1 MDCAYFKPEIDKNI
15 KYVSTTTQ
23 STNSFNSSDSQN
35 KTTEICATDRN
46 FCYTL
51 WQYNPIDPMNASLYT
66 ILAKGCWDTST
77 DFECGVS
84 QCYSYS
90 KPVKALNN
98 TKFCCCYGR
107 MCNANISEA
116 FDPNDTLYIDTITT
130 NNEFS
135 NDKLKSS
142 EKYNNRSNSTITIA
156 SIAAIICVVFIVFGT
171 AICCR
176 TFTSSVVEPNIKNKN
191 SDSLHLLESQSSTSQ
206 SSSLISDLDDLKLI
220 ELIGRG
226 RYGSVW
232 KGTLNEQTVAV
243 KIFAP
248 QYRQYYLNER
258 DIYMLP
264 FMEFHHCLPR
274 FLGSQER
281 ITIDGRTD
289 YHLVLSYAPFGC
301 LQDYLRDHTI
311 DWSTMCK
318 MVQTTT
324 QGLAY
329 LHSEMKKC
337 DKLKP
342 CVAHRDLSS
351 RNIIVKVDGSC
362 MICDFQFAIRI
373 SGSKYY
379 SCGEIFDSQTA
390 SLNDV
395 GTLRYMAPE
404 ILEGAVH
411 LRDCESAL
419 KQIDVYALG
428 LVLWEIA
435 SRCSDLYQ
443 GIEVPNYKQPF
454 EHEIGQ
460 HPTFEQMQ
468 VLVTRNKAR
477 PLFPDIW
484 KDSNPA
490 IRSLKETIED
500 CWDHDAEARLTALC
514 VEERLMELPLLWE
527 RYKSGTLTNCVVG
540 ALYSTQSQN
549 FPNIN
554 NQKNTFR
561 IRSGSNSFHN
571 IIGMSSEGSEKLT
584 NELQK
589 NRCQNRLDFPNN
601 NNIINNS
608 NNVNEDSL
616 VSFSPSSDFEK
627 NIVSAANAFINQPK
641 LTLPLQPHQGRN
653 PCLERNLMPE
663 SSDDNTSGLLEH
675 GLKFQVNN
683 TNQDSL
689 ITDLFNEGNSTN
701 ETNSQL
707 VSSDIL
713 SRTTNDNSRNVMRR
727 VGNGTTPIPFVQN
740 AVGVNTIPKQPNVP
754 GNGHSVQVKKTN
766 EAFNSGHDTSTGL
779 SKLLNRSNLKS
790 WLNLKY
796 FSKRNE
802 NIDIGLIE
810 ESQPFSPTNDS
821 NGTNVLE
828 PHNMV
833 NVRPIFNSMISQTA
847 INSETDNLTE
857 PKATQVNFVNG
868 EPLISIIDM
877 NDKSDD
883 TKSNNW
889 SNQNSALIQTNSMV
903 KSNISIETPSNIDRM
918 YKQFD
923 ETNINPLTQSSE
935 CLQTTHLKESSV
947 KCDNS

>member
-1 MDCAYFKPEIDKNI
+1 
-15 KYVSTTTQ
+15 
-23 STNSFNSSDSQN
+23 
-35 KTTEICATDRN
+35 
-46 FCYTL
+46 
-51 WQYNPIDPMNASLYT
+51 
-66 ILAKGCWDTST
+66 
-77 DFECGVS
+77 
-84 QCYSYS
+84 
-90 KPVKALNN
+90 
-98 TKFCCCYGR
+98 
-107 MCNANISEA
+107 
-116 FDPNDTLYIDTITT
+116 
-130 NNEFS
+130 
-135 NDKLKSS
+135 
-142 EKYNNRSNSTITIA
+142 
-156 SIAAIICVVFIVFGT
+156 VVFIIFGT

-176 TFTSSVVEPNIKNKN
+176 TFASSVVEPNIKNKKN

-206 SSSLISDLDDLKLI
+206 SSSLICDLDNLKLI

-243 KIFAP
+243 KIFAS
-248 QYRQYYLNER
+248 QYRQYYLNEKE
-258 DIYMLP
+258 IYCLP

-329 LHSEMKKC
+329 LHSEIKKS

-404 ILEGAVH
+404 ILEGAVN

-443 GIEVPNYKQPF
+443 GVEVPNYKQPF

-554 NQKNTFR
+554 NQKNPFR
-561 IRSGSNSFHN
+561 IRNGSNSFHN
-571 IIGMSSEGSEKLT
+571 IISDMSSEGSEKLT

-589 NRCQNRLDFPNN
+589 NRCQNRLDFPN

-683 TNQDSL
+683 SNQDSL
-689 ITDLFNEGNSTN
+689 ITDVFNEGNSTN
-701 ETNSQL
+701 ETNSAL

-713 SRTTNDNSRNVMRR
+713 SRTTNDNSRNVIRR

-754 GNGHSVQVKKTN
+754 GNGHSVQIKKTN
-766 EAFNSGHDTSTGL
+766 ETPNSGHQTNTASGF
-779 SKLLNRSNLKS
+779 SKLLNRTNLKS

-810 ESQPFSPTNDS
+810 ERQPFSATNDN

-828 PHNMV
+828 TQPHNII

-847 INSETDNLTE
+847 INSETDNSITE
-857 PKATQVNFVNG
+857 PKATQINFING
-868 EPLISIIDM
+868 SPLISIIDM
-877 NDKSDD
+877 NDKSDNTITNNTISD
-883 TKSNNW
+883 NIISNNTISNNW
-889 SNQNSALIQTNSMV
+889 SNQNSVLIEANSMV
-903 KSNISIETPSNIDRM
+903 KSNISIETPSNIDTM

-923 ETNINPLTQSSE
+923 ETNLNPLTQSSE
-935 CLQTTHLKESSV
+935 PLQTTHLKESSV
-947 KCDNS
+947 KCDKS

>member
-1 MDCAYFKPEIDKNI
+1 
-15 KYVSTTTQ
+15 
-23 STNSFNSSDSQN
+23 
-35 KTTEICATDRN
+35 
-46 FCYTL
+46 
-51 WQYNPIDPMNASLYT
+51 
-66 ILAKGCWDTST
+66 
-77 DFECGVS
+77 
-84 QCYSYS
+84 
-90 KPVKALNN
+90 
-98 TKFCCCYGR
+98 
-107 MCNANISEA
+107 
-116 FDPNDTLYIDTITT
+116 
-130 NNEFS
+130 
-135 NDKLKSS
+135 
-142 EKYNNRSNSTITIA
+142 
-156 SIAAIICVVFIVFGT
+156 
-171 AICCR
+171 
-176 TFTSSVVEPNIKNKN
+176 VEPNIKNNKN

-206 SSSLISDLDDLKLI
+206 SSSLICDLDNLKLI

-243 KIFAP
+243 KIFAS

-258 DIYMLP
+258 DIYLLP

-281 ITIDGRTD
+281 ITNDGRTD

-301 LQDYLRDHTI
+301 LQDYLRDHTV
-311 DWSTMCK
+311 DWSTLCK

-329 LHSEMKKC
+329 LHSEIKKS

-404 ILEGAVH
+404 ILEGAVN

-549 FPNIN
+549 FQNIN
-554 NQKNTFR
+554 NQKNPFR
-561 IRSGSNSFHN
+561 IGSGSNSFHN
-571 IIGMSSEGSEKLT
+571 IISGMSSEGSEKLT

-683 TNQDSL
+683 SNQDSL
-689 ITDLFNEGNSTN
+689 ITDLFNEANSTN
-701 ETNSQL
+701 ESNSAL

-754 GNGHSVQVKKTN
+754 GNGHSVQIKRTN
-766 EAFNSGHDTSTGL
+766 EAFNSGHETSTASAL
-779 SKLLNRSNLKS
+779 SKLLNRTNFKS
-790 WLNLKY
+790 WLNLKH
-796 FSKRNE
+796 FNKRNE

-810 ESQPFSPTNDS
+810 ERQPFSPTNDS
-821 NGTNVLE
+821 NGSHVLE
-828 PHNMV
+828 PQPHNIV
-833 NVRPIFNSMISQTA
+833 NNSMISQTA
-847 INSETDNLTE
+847 INLETDNLTE

-877 NDKSDD
+877 NDKSDN

-889 SNQNSALIQTNSMV
+889 SNQNSALIEANSMV

-918 YKQFD
+918 YKQFN
-923 ETNINPLTQSSE
+923 ETNLNSLTESSE

-947 KCDNS
+947 RCDES